1 MRRAVLVLVTA
12 VAALVQVACTPV
24 RNPATGELQYT
35 SLSPADERK
44 LGQTEHPKALRQ
56 FGGAYGDKGLQA
68 YVAGVGERVKRASEL
83 GDQPFTFTLLDSDVV
98 NAFALPG
105 GYVYVTRGLMA
116 LANDEAEL
124 AGVLGHEV
132 GHVTARH
139 SAQRYDQQ
147 RLGQV
152 GTVLGQL
159 GGMLLGGYLG
169 GAQGAQL
176 GGEYLG
182 KAASAGSQ
190 AWVQS
195 YSRDQEFEADQLGI
209 RYLGQAGYD
218 PGAMASFLATL
229 QADDVYRQ
237 QTQGGGTDEAS
248 LLGDWFRSHPRTPE
262 RVARAAE
269 ATSAAM
275 PGARELN
282 RDALLDRLDG
292 LMWGEDPAQ
301 GVIKGRR
308 FLHPGLKLAFEAPP
322 GFRLQNS
329 PANVVGSDGAGRVMI
344 FDMAGD
350 VAGDLRGYLQQ
361 GWVANQRLQDLQ
373 SVQLAMGPG
382 AVGFGRIAI
391 GGNAVP
397 AMFAVVQAPANQVY
411 RFIFADTRGLDR
423 ADVGDFEASLR
434 SLRRLSAQEAAALV
448 PLRVRV
454 VPVRPGDTVATFVA
468 QMEGVPDPRG
478 LFTLL
483 NGLDRGRTLRPGDRV
498 KIIRQDPAGVPVAD
512 RASPPRSGRTGPA
525 PAVFPP
531 SRASA

>member
-1 MRRAVLVLVTA
+1 MSRAVLGLMLAVTA
-12 VAALVQVACTPV
+12 LAQVACTPV

-35 SLSPADERK
+35 SLSPADERR
-44 LGQTEHPKALRQ
+44 LGQAEHPKALRQ
-56 FGGAYGDKGLQA
+56 FGGAYGDQGLQA
-68 YVAGVGERVKRASEL
+68 YVAAVGERVKDASEL
-83 GDQPFTFTLLDSDVV
+83 GDQTFTFTLLDSDVV

-116 LANDEAEL
+116 LANNEAEL

-147 RLGQV
+147 RIGQV
-152 GTVLGQL
+152 GTMLGQL
-159 GGMLLGGYLG
+159 GGLLIGGYLG

-176 GGEYLG
+176 GGQYG
-182 KAASAGSQ
+182 GQVASVGAQ
-190 AWVQS
+190 AWVQG

-229 QADDVYRQ
+229 QAEDVYRQ
-237 QTQGGGTDEAS
+237 KTQGGGTDEAS
-248 LLGDWFRSHPRTPE
+248 VLGDWFRSHPRTPD
-262 RVARAAE
+262 RVARAVE

-275 PGARELN
+275 PGARDLN
-282 RDALLDRLDG
+282 RDALLDRIDG

-329 PANVVGSDGAGRVMI
+329 PANVVGSDGGGRLMI
-344 FDMAGD
+344 FDMAGN

-361 GWVANQRLQDLQ
+361 GWVTNQRLQDLQ
-373 SVQLAMGPG
+373 SVELAIGKG
-382 AVGFGRIAI
+382 AVGFGAVTI
-391 GGNAVP
+391 GGNTVP
-397 AMFAVVQAPANQVY
+397 AMFAVVRAPANEVY
-411 RFIFADTRGLDR
+411 RFIFADTRGLSR
-423 ADVGDFEASLR
+423 SDVGDFEASLR

-454 VPVRPGDTVATFVA
+454 VPVRPGDSVQTFVA

-483 NGLDRGRTLRPGDRV
+483 NGLDRGRTVRPGDRV
-498 KIIRQDPAGVPVAD
+498 KVIRQDRPGVPVAAQSSMT
-512 RASPPRSGRTGPA
+512 AS
-525 PAVFPP
+525 
-531 SRASA
+531 